1 MILVVQKKNQVTSQK
16 FRWNVEMIE
25 QLLKNRV
32 NLKTVDKFKGIAF
45 ESDLLNVY
53 GEVRKLIAEEIFY
66 KHPPLE
72 ETSIGDGLSAEEMSK
87 IRAQNINDKKQV
99 RLGYKKVK
107 QKVKAIR

>member
-32 NLKTVDKFKGIAF
+32 ILKTVDKFKGIAF

-53 GEVRKLIAEEIFY
+53 GEVRKLIAEEIF
-66 KHPPLE
+66 
-72 ETSIGDGLSAEEMSK
+72 
-87 IRAQNINDKKQV
+87 
-99 RLGYKKVK
+99 
-107 QKVKAIR
+107 